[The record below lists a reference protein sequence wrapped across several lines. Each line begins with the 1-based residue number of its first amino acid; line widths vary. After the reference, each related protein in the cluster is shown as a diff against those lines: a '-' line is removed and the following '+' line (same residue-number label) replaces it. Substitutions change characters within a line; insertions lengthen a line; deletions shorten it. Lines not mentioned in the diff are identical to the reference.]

1 MLGQGAT
8 GAANEMAVARRI
20 AIVERRLPSLGR
32 SHLPP
37 WWPLV
42 EVRRYLIG
50 QHGFVTLDMARA
62 HLVAQLGS
70 KRAPSRSAI
79 HRFWQRLDKLEL
91 DR

>member
-1 MLGQGAT
+1 MTGQDTT
-8 GAANEMAVARRI
+8 GAADDLAIARRI
-20 AIVERRLPSLGR
+20 AVVERCLPALGR
-32 SHLPP
+32 ASLPP

-62 HLVAQLGS
+62 HLVSRLGA

-79 HRFWQRLDKLEL
+79 GRFWQRLDKLALPE
-91 DR
+91 